1 MKSKVLALFVFV
13 LSFIVATAGINSRAE
28 AVSMQ
33 IPDGASMMNAVNVLN
48 LSKKGGSN
56 FQEGTKYT
64 GGGECRGFANRVY
77 NRLFGLSG
85 LSDYTNNNYG
95 ARSFPGSH
103 IVGQLHNFSASDANA
118 VKNLFWNVKPGAII
132 QMGRR
137 HRLNSTKNAPKP
149 HTAIFFYALS
159 DGSGCNFYEANAD
172 GRNTIQVNFYSWADL
187 ADRNKGFTVYE
198 PDNYPN

>member
-13 LSFIVATAGINSRAE
+13 LSFIVATTGINSRAE

-33 IPDGASMMNAVNVLN
+33 IPDGASMMNVVNVLN

-56 FQEGTKYT
+56 FQEGTRYT
-64 GGGECRGFANRVY
+64 GSGECRGFANRVY

-85 LSDYTNNNYG
+85 ISGYTGSNYG
-95 ARSFPGSH
+95 ASSFPGSH
-103 IVGQLHNFSASDANA
+103 IVGQLHNFSASDVNA